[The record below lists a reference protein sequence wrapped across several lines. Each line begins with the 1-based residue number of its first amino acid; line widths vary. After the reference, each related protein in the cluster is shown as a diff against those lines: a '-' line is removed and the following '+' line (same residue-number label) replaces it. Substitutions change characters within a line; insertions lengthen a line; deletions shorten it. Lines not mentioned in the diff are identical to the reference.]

1 MPTARSLLVATG
13 LAVGA
18 VRAAQ
23 GQQASAP
30 PPQPIDTNADV
41 LVLDHNYT
49 GPDEYVRVFLE
60 RGQVYR
66 AELST
71 ADVTLS
77 IRTPGGRTHP
87 PRVYPIRE
95 RESASEASTY
105 ELYPDADAEYE
116 IRPLAIVGGG
126 VATHLLLYRDVRES
140 HRRMAVVSEPGWD
153 IGFEFG
159 SGWHSGFAQ
168 TIGPVTGEF
177 HGGTDVE
184 ACFSARQQ
192 AGRVNLCAFGLSYQS
207 QVGDPSIL
215 WFFTEPRLRLLGR
228 SQRGGAWDGGML
240 TRFGLGSIE
249 RAGFTPWV
257 LSPGA
262 YLARR
267 LGDDGSWLLRGS
279 WAYAWYMGFGTTGGI
294 SGDQTRHGTRFTL
307 GIDWLK

>member
-13 LAVGA
+13 LAMAA
-18 VRAAQ
+18 VQTARAQEQPAEAAQ
-23 GQQASAP
+23 PA
-30 PPQPIDTNADV
+30 DTNADV

-49 GPDEYVRVFLE
+49 GPEEYTRVFLE
-60 RGQVYR
+60 AGQVYR

-116 IRPLAIVGGG
+116 IRPLAFAGGG
-126 VATHLLLYRDVRES
+126 VATHLLLYRDVQES
-140 HRRMAVVSEPGWD
+140 HRRMAVASKPGWD
-153 IGFEFG
+153 IGFEVG

-168 TIGPVTGEF
+168 TVGTAAGDF

-192 AGRVNLCAFGLSYQS
+192 AGRSNLCVFGISYQS

-215 WFFTEPRLRLLGR
+215 WFFTEPRLRLVGR
-228 SQRGGAWDGGML
+228 PRAGGGWDGGIL
-240 TRFGLGSIE
+240 ARFGLGSIE
-249 RAGFTPWV
+249 RVGFTPWV

-262 YLARR
+262 YLAHPV
-267 LGDDGSWLLRGS
+267 GGNGNWLLRGS
-279 WAYAWYMGFGTTGGI
+279 WAYAWYMGFGTTGGVT
-294 SGDQTRHGTRFTL
+294 GDETRHGTRLTL